1 MSGFILGEKSEQS
14 QRFSEEG
21 DRVAV
26 TMIKTKPC
34 YLIGI
39 KTNDKDG
46 YTALKLGFG
55 AVKNIKKPVA
65 GELKKAGI
73 EAPLHFLRE
82 VRLEKYGTAFEI
94 VESEG
99 KQGVKIGDKTLIAG
113 QELKA
118 SDLFVKGESVDVT
131 GVSKG
136 KGFQGVVRRH
146 GFAGGP
152 KTHGQSDRWRAPGS
166 IGQSTT
172 PGRVYKGKKMAG
184 RMGGET
190 KTIKKLVV
198 VEVAE
203 DHILLKGSV
212 PGAKKGML
220 EIRPSR

>member
-1 MSGFILGEKSEQS
+1 MPGFILGQKSEQS
-14 QRFSEEG
+14 QRFNEEG
-21 DRVAV
+21 DRMSV
-26 TMIKTKPC
+26 TIVKTAPC

-39 KTNDKDG
+39 KTQDKDG

-55 AVKNIKKPVA
+55 GVKNIKKPVA

-82 VRLEKYGTAFEI
+82 IRLEKFTSS
-94 VESEG
+94 VEVVDSEG
-99 KQGVKIGDKTLIAG
+99 KKGLKIGEKVFTPG
-113 QELKA
+113 QQLKA
-118 SDLFVKGESVDVT
+118 SDLFQKGDSVDVV

-136 KGFQGVVRRH
+136 KGFQGVVKRH

-172 PGRVYKGKKMAG
+172 PGRVFKGKKMAG
-184 RMGGET
+184 RMGGE
-190 KTIKKLVV
+190 KTTVKNLEI
-198 VEVAE
+198 VEVSE
-203 DHILLKGSV
+203 DHILVKGAV
-212 PGAKKGML
+212 PGARKGML